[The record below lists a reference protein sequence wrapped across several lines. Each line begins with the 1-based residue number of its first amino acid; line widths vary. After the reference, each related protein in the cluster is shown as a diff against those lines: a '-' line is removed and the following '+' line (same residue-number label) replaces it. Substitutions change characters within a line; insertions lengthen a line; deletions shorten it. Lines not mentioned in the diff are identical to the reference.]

1 MSRDLLDCYLVD
13 SYLRSRQHAYSP
25 TPFPPRSRFQPS
37 FQRRSISRRTFGPP
51 SSSFKWCH
59 RCKKVGHLKEQCR
72 KPPKNLNKIQCF
84 RCGALGHIARQCLAP
99 ASLVSI
105 PPFVSDTSG
114 PQSATAPSIHPSAT
128 DPSIRPPASGS
139 SIPPF
144 VSDTSGPQSATAPSI
159 RPSAT
164 DPSIRPPASGSRS
177 EERRVGKECLSRRS
191 KQSHQ
196 KKS

>member
-1 MSRDLLDCYLVD
+1 
-13 SYLRSRQHAYSP
+13 
-25 TPFPPRSRFQPS
+25 
-37 FQRRSISRRTFGPP
+37 ITFGPP

-159 RPSAT
+159 HASAPYPPIPPPPSCYSIPPFVSDTSGPQSAT
-164 DPSIRPPASGSRS
+164 AQTTLGLVLQDAG
-177 EERRVGKECLSRRS
+177 LSFTTE
-191 KQSHQ
+191 QLQ
-196 KKS
+196 KLTIGINEVIKNHMEVDQEAPVR

>member
-1 MSRDLLDCYLVD
+1 
-13 SYLRSRQHAYSP
+13 
-25 TPFPPRSRFQPS
+25 
-37 FQRRSISRRTFGPP
+37 ITFGPP

-105 PPFVSDTSG
+105 PPFVSDTSD

-128 DPSIRPPASGS
+128 HPSIRPPASRS

-144 VSDTSGPQSATAPSI
+144 VSDTSGPQSATAQTTLGLVLQD
-159 RPSAT
+159 A
-164 DPSIRPPASGSRS
+164 G
-177 EERRVGKECLSRRS
+177 LSFTTE
-191 KQSHQ
+191 QLQ
-196 KKS
+196 KLTIGINEVIKNHMEVDQEAPVR